1 MAGLD
6 LAIQVFPLEERV
18 GEESSGAVLPG
29 AEPIRMAMFGKH
41 VDIVARLE
49 TPEQFDE
56 LIRRLRIGKALLTPL
71 DSVKK
76 PESDEAAN

>member
-1 MAGLD
+1 
-6 LAIQVFPLEERV
+6 
-18 GEESSGAVLPG
+18 
-29 AEPIRMAMFGKH
+29 MAMFGKH